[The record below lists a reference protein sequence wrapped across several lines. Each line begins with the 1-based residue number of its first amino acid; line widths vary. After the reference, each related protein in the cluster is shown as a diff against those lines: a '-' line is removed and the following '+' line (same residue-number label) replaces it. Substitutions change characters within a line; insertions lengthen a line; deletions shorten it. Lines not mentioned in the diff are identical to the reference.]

1 MRKLKT
7 FFSTLAIGIMFSVTV
22 VTAQSYNFSLM
33 TENVKTLVMYEKMEI
48 VHMLG

>member
-22 VTAQSYNFSLM
+22 VTAQTYDGKCN
-33 TENVKTLVMYEKMEI
+33 K
-48 VHMLG
+48 H

>member
-22 VTAQSYNFSLM
+22 VTAQTYNFRL
-33 TENVKTLVMYEKMEI
+33 
-48 VHMLG
+48 